1 MSIPRIH
8 PDTIEEVKEKS
19 DIIDIISDYIVLR
32 KKGKDYQGLCPFHE
46 EKTPSFTVSPTK
58 QLYYCFGCGAGGNIF
73 KFLMELNK
81 SSFAETVLELAQRYQ
96 IPIKT
101 LERQQKQELE
111 RQLSLKEQLYEILAV
126 TTNFY
131 QYVLY
136 QDTGSIALEYL
147 KKNRNFSEETIQNF
161 RLGYAPAGWE
171 TLYHYLVE
179 VKRYPLE
186 LVAQA
191 GLIKPRNN
199 NSGYYDNFRDRLMI
213 PICDLQGRVIA
224 FGGRSL
230 GDEQPKY
237 LNSPET
243 ILFEKSKI
251 LFCLD
256 KAKNSISKED
266 KAIVVEGYFDAI
278 SLHSVGI
285 TNAVASL
292 GTALQKQQITY
303 LSRYTESKQIIFNF
317 DTDKAGIEA
326 TKRAINE
333 IENLVYSGQVNLRI
347 IELPEGKDAD
357 EYIKTDPD
365 NINNYRNLLEN
376 APLWIDWQI
385 SQFLVDQDFKN
396 AIHVKQITQDM
407 LKILGKIEDKNQRT
421 HYLSK
426 CGELLGQGDSKLIGQ
441 YTENLM
447 TQLKKP
453 QIAPKKGQNN
463 FTNQITKESNL
474 LKEAE
479 ELLLIIYLH
488 CPEYR
493 ETIINQLDEKNL
505 DFSYSIHRS
514 LWQLILELELIN
526 EEKGENKLL
535 EKIEYNLMENP
546 EKMPEINHFLIL
558 NEHNREKTY
567 RAALIIK
574 SALAAMELVICEKY
588 ARECLKKWR
597 TTDQFTDTNNWK
609 YYWEEAQKTKVKIKE
624 LEKQRTFSNM
634 DIIYNE

>member
-19 DIIDIISDYIVLR
+19 DIIDIISDQVVLR

-81 SSFAETVLELAQRYQ
+81 SSFAEVVLELAQRYQ
-96 IPIKT
+96 ISVKT
-101 LERQQKQELE
+101 LETQQKQELE
-111 RQLSLKEQLYEILAV
+111 RQLSLKEQLYEVLAIAS
-126 TTNFY
+126 NFY
-131 QYVLY
+131 QHTLY
-136 QDTGSIALEYL
+136 QEQGSIALEYL
-147 KKNRNFSEETIQNF
+147 RKKRNFNEETIQNF
-161 RLGYAPAGWE
+161 KLGYAPQGWE

-179 VKRYPLE
+179 VKRYPLD

-191 GLIKPRNN
+191 GLIKPRQNN
-199 NSGYYDNFRDRLMI
+199 AGYYDNFRDRLMI
-213 PICDLQGRVIA
+213 PICDLQGKIIA

-243 ILFEKSKI
+243 LLFDKGKT

-266 KAIVVEGYFDAI
+266 KAVVVEGYFDAI

-285 TNAVASL
+285 KNVVASM

-303 LSRYTESKQIIFNF
+303 LARYTESKQIIFNF
-317 DTDKAGIEA
+317 DTDKAGNEA

-347 IELPEGKDAD
+347 IEIPEGKDAD
-357 EYIKTDPD
+357 EYVKTDPN
-365 NINNYRNLLEN
+365 NINNYRNLVEN

-385 SQFLVDQDFKN
+385 EQLLINKDLKN
-396 AIHVKQITQDM
+396 AIHFQQISQNM
-407 LKILGKIEDKNQRT
+407 LKILQKIEDNNQKN
-421 HYLSK
+421 HYLAK
-426 CGELLGQGDSKLIGQ
+426 CGNLLSQGESRLT
-441 YTENLM
+441 YLHTETLLN
-447 TQLKKP
+447 QLKKP
-453 QIAPKKGQNN
+453 QSIVKKGQNSFN
-463 FTNQITKESNL
+463 TSAKKETNL

-493 ETIINQLDEKNL
+493 DEIINKLEEKEL
-505 DFSYSIHRS
+505 EFSYSSHRY
-514 LWQLILELELIN
+514 LWQKILELNIIN

-535 EKIEYNLMENP
+535 EKIQYNLMENP
-546 EKMPEINHFLIL
+546 EKIQTVNHLLVL
-558 NEHNREKTY
+558 NEPNQEKTY
-567 RAALIIK
+567 RAVLIMQ
-574 SALAAMELVICEKY
+574 SALAAMELVICQKY
-588 ARECLKKWR
+588 WRECLNKWQK
-597 TTDQFTDTNNWK
+597 TDQFTDTKNWEF
-609 YYWEEAQKTKVKIKE
+609 YSQEIQKTKAKITE
-624 LEKQRTFSNM
+624 LQQQRLFSNV
-634 DIIYNE
+634 DIIYHE